1 MAIILLGSQDM
12 GRRLELKQLMLRF
25 CVSDDGS
32 IFLFVLLSESTD
44 LITTIAFACI
54 SSLAKMIDYLDWW
67 FGSIENITVPLYFAC
82 LSYVELEHFRIP
94 STDLQC
100 ITTRPYAL
108 ITGLIPL

>member
-1 MAIILLGSQDM
+1 MANIGW
-12 GRRLELKQLMLRF
+12 GLKSIDGHYSLRF
-25 CVSDDGS
+25 SRYGS
-32 IFLFVLLSESTD
+32 EAGVKAAYASFLS
-44 LITTIAFACI
+44 FACI

-100 ITTRPYAL
+100 ITTRPYTL